1 MAKRK
6 NTLTEEIPTIVVGLD
21 IGTTK
26 IATII
31 GYISSDGKI
40 EVLGHGKAEST
51 GVQHGLIYNLNRTID
66 GINQSVSIA
75 KNRAECEVT
84 NVYVGVAGRHINS
97 SEYRHVMLRKNGREE
112 VIRQEEIDKMTEDLK
127 TISVGVGEKIID
139 VIPQKF
145 FIDNNTEREVID
157 PVGELGERIVGFFQL
172 ITGNESEIRKI
183 IKCVEEASL
192 IPSEII
198 LEPLASSMVCLTQ
211 EEKKQGVVLVDI
223 GGGTTDVAI
232 YMDGNPVFT
241 KVIPFGGNVITK
253 DISSVCQITEEIAE
267 KLKIHHGTCV
277 VEKSNQNNFITIP
290 QFQQSDPIKIS
301 EHYLAKIIFS
311 RVQQDI
317 LDNVKRAID
326 ESGYSRK
333 IMSIVLTGGGA
344 TLRHIKELA
353 QYTLQKPTRIGIPDI
368 GFSALPPELKH
379 PMYATGL
386 GLLKYGTILNN
397 QKGTIEGSED
407 GVFVKNSHTGEK
419 DKTSKSIFKQF
430 KNYISDLLDNISE
443 KTE

>member
-6 NTLTEEIPTIVVGLD
+6 NTFTEETPTIIVGLD

-31 GYISSDGKI
+31 GYVSSDGKI
-40 EVLGHGKAEST
+40 EVMGHGKADST

-66 GINQSVSIA
+66 GINQSVSLA
-75 KNRAECEVT
+75 STRAGYEVT
-84 NVYVGVAGRHINS
+84 NVFVGVAGRHINS
-97 SEYRHVMLRKNGREE
+97 SEYRHVMLRKKGKEE
-112 VIRQEEIDKMTEDLK
+112 VIRQEEIDKMTEDLRV
-127 TISVGVGEKIID
+127 ISVGVGEKIID

-145 FIDNNTEREVID
+145 FIDNNLDREVID

-172 ITGNESEIRKI
+172 ITGNEGEIRKI
-183 IKCVEEASL
+183 VKCVEDAHL
-192 IPSEII
+192 IPSGII
-198 LEPLASSMVCLTQ
+198 LEPLASSLVCLTQ

-232 YMDGNPVFT
+232 YVDGNPVFT

-253 DISSVCQITEEIAE
+253 DISSVCQITEELAE

-277 VEKSNQNNFITIP
+277 VEKSNQNNYITIP
-290 QFQQSDPIKIS
+290 QYQQTNPVQIS
-301 EHYLAKIIFS
+301 EHYLAKIIYS
-311 RVQQDI
+311 RVQADI

-326 ESGYSRK
+326 ESGYGRR
-333 IMSIVLTGGGA
+333 IMNVVLTGGGA
-344 TLRHIKELA
+344 TLKHIKELA

-386 GLLKYGTILNN
+386 GLLKHGTLLSNAVGFEDTCTE
-397 QKGTIEGSED
+397 KPEKPFEKSE
-407 GVFVKNSHTGEK
+407 EK
-419 DKTSKSIFKQF
+419 STYSIFKQF
-430 KNYISDLLDNISE
+430 KTFISNLLDNISE